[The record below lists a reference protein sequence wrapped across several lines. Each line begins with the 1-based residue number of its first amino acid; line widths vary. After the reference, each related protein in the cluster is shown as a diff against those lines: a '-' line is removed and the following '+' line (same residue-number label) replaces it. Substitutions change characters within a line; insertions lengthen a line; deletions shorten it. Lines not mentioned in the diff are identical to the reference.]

1 MIKIEELTKKYNNFK
16 SIINGIFDKDYKNS
30 NKNGTE
36 KQELNEKR
44 LEKLIKKAEKKLKEG
59 EKIAVIKGKV
69 YIKKLHDKLYLSF
82 EKIKEHVLVTG
93 KTRVGK
99 SVLMKRIIRMFL
111 EYRRQHPEQKMQKRF
126 CVIDIK
132 GDFTQQ
138 FYDELDFILL
148 NPFDQRGYGIEIFSL
163 IVLETDIPSISSS
176 LVPDSP
182 GTDPVFIQGP
192 RQIVECAIYHCIRKG
207 TTTNKALSDFLK
219 LSAQE
224 MLIEISYQ
232 ITTEDGKKVRKA
244 YKNCEV
250 LFSQLSSSQGAIFLS
265 SAVTYFD
272 AIYSLANS
280 KRNIVLQ
287 DYIKNDTR
295 NIIIPNF
302 SRISSKMTPIISLFV
317 NQLALFMLSGK
328 VDPNN
333 NYLFILDEFSSLKK
347 MGAIEDIL
355 QKGAEFGVSLMVLLQ
370 EYGKAEQLYGKSF
383 QTFFNNSGTKF
394 FFQIID
400 AETRKTIQDY
410 IGTQTLMERTE
421 NHSSGDTDSRDGF
434 SNNYQKTTKNALTDN
449 SVFQGLNKQEFFYSE
464 SGVSDKKDG
473 NTFIYTGR
481 ITGFFNPLLDIYPAK
496 VEHFIHNKDIE
507 IDFFTKKALLAIE
520 SEKPVLDDEEDEIKI
535 KVDDEVEETKDINN
549 KEKKRTRTE
558 LKSSIKEKYN
568 NIKSSKGEA
577 IIPPNLD
584 FVEEKELSD
593 DELND
598 SPFV

>member
-1 MIKIEELTKKYNNFK
+1 MIKIQEAIKKYNKFK

-30 NKNGTE
+30 NKTGTE

-59 EKIAVIKGKV
+59 EKVEVIKGKV

-82 EKIKEHVLVTG
+82 EKLKEHILITG

-99 SVLMKRIIRMFL
+99 SVLMKRVIRMFL

-126 CVIDIK
+126 CNVDVK
-132 GDFTQQ
+132 GDVIQQ
-138 FYDELDFILL
+138 FFNEEDFILL
-148 NPFDQRGYGIEIFSL
+148 NPFDQRGYGVEVFSL
-163 IVLETDIPSISSS
+163 IELETDISSVTTA

-182 GTDPVFIQGP
+182 GTEPVFIQGP
-192 RQIVECAIYHCIRKG
+192 RQIVEGGIHNCIRKR

-232 ITTEDGKKVRKA
+232 VVTEDGKKIRKA
-244 YKNCEV
+244 HKGCEI

-265 SAVTYFD
+265 SAVTYFE
-272 AIYSLANS
+272 AIYALANS

-287 DYIKNDTR
+287 DYIKNDPR
-295 NIIIPNF
+295 NIIIANF

-317 NQLALFMLSGK
+317 NQLAMFMMNGK
-328 VDPNN
+328 ADPDN

-347 MGAIEDIL
+347 MGAIEDVL
-355 QKGAEFGVSLMVLLQ
+355 QKGAEFGVSLMILLQ
-370 EYGKAEQLYGKSF
+370 EYGKTKQLYGESF
-383 QTFFNNSGTKF
+383 QTFFNNTGTKF

-400 AETRKTIQDY
+400 VETRETIQKY
-410 IGTQTLMERTE
+410 FGTQTKNERTE

-434 SNNYQKTTKNALTDN
+434 SNNYQDATKNALMDN
-449 SVFQGLNKQEFFYSE
+449 STLQGLNKQEFFYSE

-473 NTFIYTGR
+473 NSIIYIGR
-481 ITGFFNPLLDIYPAK
+481 ITGFFNPELDIYPAK
-496 VEHFIHNKDIE
+496 AEHFIHNKDIE
-507 IDFFTKKALLAIE
+507 IDFFTEKALLAIE
-520 SEKPVLDDEEDEIKI
+520 KEKPVLDDEEENKI
-535 KVDDEVEETKDINN
+535 KVDEEVEETKDINN

-568 NIKSSKGEA
+568 NIKSAKSGA
-577 IIPPNLD
+577 MTPPDL
-584 FVEEKELSD
+584 EEDNLSD
-593 DELND
+593 NELND
-598 SPFV
+598 DPWV

>member
-1 MIKIEELTKKYNNFK
+1 MIKIEEAIKKYYSMK
-16 SIINGIFDKDYKNS
+16 SFLTEMFDKELKNN

-36 KQELNEKR
+36 KQELNEKN
-44 LEKLIKKAEKKLKEG
+44 LEKLLKKAKKMLREG
-59 EKIAVIKGKV
+59 ETAEIIKGKV

-82 EKIKEHVLVTG
+82 DKIKEHILVTG

-99 SVLMKRIIRMFL
+99 SVLMKRFIRKFL
-111 EYRRQHPEQKMQKRF
+111 EYRKQFPEQKMQKRF
-126 CVIDIK
+126 LNIDVK
-132 GDFTQQ
+132 GDVIQQ
-138 FYDELDFILL
+138 FYNEEEFILL
-148 NPFDQRGYGIEIFSL
+148 NPFDQRGYGINFFSL
-163 IVLETDIPSISSS
+163 IELETDISSVTTA

-182 GTDPVFIQGP
+182 NTEPVFIQGP
-192 RQIVECAIYHCIRKG
+192 RQIVEGGIHNCIRKR

-232 ITTEDGKKVRKA
+232 VTNEDGKKIRKA
-244 YKNCEV
+244 HKGCEI

-265 SAVTYFD
+265 SAVTYFE
-272 AIYSLANS
+272 AIYALANS
-280 KRNIVLQ
+280 KRNI
-287 DYIKNDTR
+287 
-295 NIIIPNF
+295 IIANF

-317 NQLALFMLSGK
+317 NQLSMFMMSGK
-328 VDPNN
+328 ADPDN
-333 NYLFILDEFSSLKK
+333 NYLLILDEFSSLKK
-347 MGAIEDIL
+347 MGAIEDVL
-355 QKGAEFGVSLMVLLQ
+355 QKGAEFGLSAMILLQ
-370 EYGKAEQLYGKSF
+370 EYGKTKQLYGESF
-383 QTFFNNSGTKF
+383 QTFFNNTGTKF

-400 AETRKTIQDY
+400 VETRETIQKY
-410 IGTQTLMERTE
+410 FGTQTKKERSE

-434 SNNYQKTTKNALTDN
+434 SNNYQDATKNALMDN
-449 SVFQGLNKQEFFYSE
+449 STLQGLNKQEFFYSE

-473 NTFIYTGR
+473 NSIIYIGR
-481 ITGFFNPLLDIYPAK
+481 ITGFFNPELDIYPAK
-496 VEHFIHNKDIE
+496 AEHFIHNKDIE
-507 IDFFTKKALLAIE
+507 IDFFTEKALLAIE

-568 NIKSSKGEA
+568 NIKSAKGEA